1 MRLLQLTAGTGSFH
15 CGTCLRDSALVQGLR
30 ALGHDAQLA
39 PLYLPLV
46 LEDGPD
52 PRAVHLG
59 GINAWLAEKLP
70 FRLPRFVADRLDA
83 APLLRR
89 AARKGEM
96 TRARELGEMTVSML
110 RGADGRQRHEIAKL
124 MEWVGGENRPDVVL
138 LSNALLL
145 GLAGPLARALGVPV
159 LCTLQGEAPFVDA
172 LPEPYRAE
180 AWALARE
187 KARDVTRFIAVS
199 EYTAGLMRTRLELP
213 RAQVEVV
220 PNGIDP
226 TPFRPAE
233 RRGPPTLV
241 FLARLCRDKGL
252 ETLVEAFRL
261 LKRRPEHGA
270 LRLVAGGTTLAYDQA
285 PLAELAA
292 RLAADGL
299 ESCSEFRPNLTKEA
313 KHALLAEG
321 TLFSVPA
328 TYGESFGLYLL
339 EAWASGLPVVQPE
352 HGAFPE
358 LLNATGG
365 GLLVR
370 PDDAAALAEGLHALL
385 VDPARAAELGRRG
398 RAAVEQH
405 FTLARMARDV
415 ARIATMPAAVSRTA
429 P

>member
-1 MRLLQLTAGTGSFH
+1 MRILQLTAGTGSFH

-30 ALGHDAQLA
+30 NLGHDAQLA

-52 PRAVHLG
+52 ASTVHLG

-70 FRLPRFVADRLDA
+70 FRLPRILADRLDA
-83 APLLRR
+83 PALLRR

-110 RGADGRQRHEIAKL
+110 RGAGGRQQHEIAKL
-124 MEWVGGENRPDVVL
+124 MEWVRGENRPDVVL

-145 GLAGPLARALGVPV
+145 GLAAPLARALEVPI
-159 LCTLQGEAPFVDA
+159 LCTLQGEAPFLDA
-172 LPEPYRAE
+172 LPEPFRSEAWRLAGAE
-180 AWALARE
+180 ARHVE
-187 KARDVTRFIAVS
+187 RFLAVS
-199 EYTAGLMRTRLELP
+199 EYTAGVMRARLDLARE
-213 RAQVEVV
+213 RIEVV

-226 TPFRPAE
+226 AGFVRSARP
-233 RRGPPTLV
+233 RPPTV
-241 FLARLCRDKGL
+241 GFLARLCRDKGL

-261 LKRRPEHGA
+261 LKRRPEHQA
-270 LRLVAGGTTLAYDQA
+270 LRLLAGGTTLAYDRA
-285 PLAELAA
+285 PLEQLSA
-292 RLAADGL
+292 R
-299 ESCSEFRPNLTKEA
+299 
-313 KHALLAEG
+313 LLAEG
-321 TLFSVPA
+321 LAGSFEFRSNLSRAEKLALLDEMTVFSVPA

-358 LLNATGG
+358 LLNASGG

-370 PDDAAALAEGLHALL
+370 PDDPASLAEGLHALL
-385 VDPARAAELGRRG
+385 VDPGRAEELGRRG

-405 FTLARMARDV
+405 FTLERMARDV
-415 ARIATMPAAVSRTA
+415 ARIATMPRAAQPAAS
-429 P
+429 